1 MANKEYKVLIKLQSE
16 VQEARKAIEA
26 LNKVS
31 KETIDTQNNI
41 KNLTGEFLNNQD
53 VIAGF
58 NMQLGALA
66 AGGIARLS
74 TGIMQCISDFGA
86 QERAT
91 VGLVAALKATGQ
103 DAEAVLPGLQSFANN
118 MQRITNV
125 GDEVILEMQGIAT
138 AMGVSS
144 SEMEKTIKGAIG
156 LSKAFNM
163 DLQTATKASS
173 AAIQGKTELLTRYIP
188 MLSECKT
195 EAEKL
200 AKVQEAQATG
210 FEMAKSEAQDTL
222 GSIEAMKNSLSD
234 LGEVVGEGVSP
245 SIKILTGG
253 ISTVANVL
261 QECPMFTKLL
271 TSSLIGLASSLA
283 LSKVGGFAGIIGGFK
298 NIAKSFIGAQVA
310 AVGLKKA
317 ISGVALGAG
326 AIGAI
331 SLALGSLASWYEK
344 VSAARK
350 EFRENLQKESNA
362 EIERITEEFKSVQSQ
377 GLDSEGQR
385 KYVEDS
391 KARIAQIDSEIEH
404 LKSLR
409 KFRTVQTV
417 STMANFSQ
425 TVEDPQNKAINAKID
440 GLKKLKDAISENS
453 KFVEENKLLLNL
465 QSEKSAA
472 KNREELAKVN
482 AELSESET
490 ELKNKIRAETDADFA
505 LLRIKELI
513 AKNEA
518 RIREIESGKSESQN
532 AKKAN
537 ALGRERLSLIE
548 KNAELLKEQSR
559 LENNIA
565 QIRQKEENDAAA
577 VKKADALLA
586 EYKNRVKIQNLKAD
600 GLDFEAEAL
609 EIAIKR
615 ERNIADF
622 MEKFAS
628 ATMYAQDQNQLY
640 QDAVRYADSL
650 ASAEQKVLKAKIEE
664 HSLEKAQKDFSASL
678 PLKELEISRA
688 RVAND
693 ISHAEALED
702 ALEIEKQA
710 FSLRQSGFFTET
722 EALRIASENVNL
734 ARKLQEIERSRELQ
748 RVQNEA
754 EIADLLSKGKETE
767 AEALRIRTQ
776 ATDMAERLRI
786 KYSDALKLL
795 RKMNA
800 EQKKEAPQDGKRGSS
815 TSFIRKQQE
824 DIQNLLNSDNLG
836 KRKQGERRQKAF
848 EDRYGIGISDD
859 ARSYK
864 GRDDKGKLV
873 DPKVGK
879 EADEK
884 RQKSTDEAFEMAS
897 KESLQKTPSPK
908 VSEDSDKSSIS
919 SELEKLKAVL
929 SSKNVDNEIKE
940 QKPQKDYAPM
950 LQLILSAIKEL
961 RSATMAP
968 QKNII

>member
-125 GDEVILEMQGIAT
+125 GDEVVLEMQGIAT

-271 TSSLIGLASSLA
+271 TSALIGLASSLA

-317 ISGVALGAG
+317 VSGVALGAG

-362 EIERITEEFKSVQSQ
+362 EIERINEEFKSIQSQ
-377 GLDSEGQR
+377 GLDSEGQK

-391 KARIAQIDSEIEH
+391 KARIAQIDSEIES

-417 STMANFSQ
+417 STSASFSQ

-440 GLKKLKDAISENS
+440 GLKKLKEAISENS

-482 AELSESET
+482 AELSESEID
-490 ELKNKIRAETDADFA
+490 LKNKIRAETDADFA

-513 AKNEA
+513 
-518 RIREIESGKSESQN
+518 
-532 AKKAN
+532 
-537 ALGRERLSLIE
+537 IE

-559 LENNIA
+559 LENSIA

-586 EYKNRVKIQNLKAD
+586 EYKTRVKIQNLKAD

-640 QDAVRYADSL
+640 QDAVKYADSL

-664 HSLEKAQKDFSASL
+664 NSLEKAQKDFSASL

-693 ISHAEALED
+693 ISRAEALED

-710 FSLRQSGFFTET
+710 FSLKQSGFFTET

-754 EIADLLSKGKETE
+754 EIADLLSKGKDTE
-767 AEALRIRTQ
+767 AEALRLRMQ

-795 RKMNA
+795 RQMNA
-800 EQKKEAPQDGKRGSS
+800 EQKKDAPQDGKRGSS

-864 GRDDKGKLV
+864 GRDENGKLV

-884 RQKSTDEAFEMAS
+884 RQKSTDEAFEMAA
-897 KESLQKTPSPK
+897 KESPQKTPPPK

-919 SELEKLKAVL
+919 SELEKLKAAL
-929 SSKNVDNEIKE
+929 SSINVENEIKE

-950 LQLILSAIKEL
+950 LQSILSAIKEL